1 MAKRDPRAKTWV
13 STGVINKSGKLQ
25 AKCFGCFRTQR
36 EAREAAIA
44 AGCVVHHQTRHYW
57 WTDSYGNHI
66 VAFTYVIGMFYGDI
80 KVRLEMTGE
89 KPSKTQ
95 AHKELDI
102 KLKRQPDR
110 CLVLPRQI
118 VQLQEG

>member
-1 MAKRDPRAKTWV
+1 MAERDSWAKTWV

-36 EAREAAIA
+36 EAREAAIT
-44 AGCVVHHQTRHYW
+44 AGCVVHHQTKYNW
-57 WTDSYGNHI
+57 WTNSYGAPI

-80 KVRLEMTGE
+80 KVMLEMTGG

-95 AHKELDI
+95 AYKELSI
-102 KLKRQPDR
+102 KLKHLPDS
-110 CLVLPRQI
+110 CLVLPRQT
-118 VQLQEG
+118 VQLRED